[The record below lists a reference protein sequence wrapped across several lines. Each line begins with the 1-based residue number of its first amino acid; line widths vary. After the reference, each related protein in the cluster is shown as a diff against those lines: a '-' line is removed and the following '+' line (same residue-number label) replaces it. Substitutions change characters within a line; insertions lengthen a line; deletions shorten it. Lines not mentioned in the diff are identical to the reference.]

1 MRRILAGLA
10 IVAALV
16 ATGAGCASRR
26 KPKQEV
32 ALLTAEDLYQ
42 QGVAAIEQHKLREAR
57 TLLERIQY
65 SAQDRPDLEPL
76 VRLGLAD
83 ATFYLG
89 DDVSLI
95 EARAKYI
102 DFVTLYGDHP
112 QAPYAQFQ
120 AGVASLKQVNDPSR
134 DQSQTDTA
142 VADLREVG
150 RRWPGSPWVEAADQ
164 MIAVAQDNLAQH
176 EYLVARFYAK
186 RKKYQAASDR
196 LRGLLDQYPRYAH
209 KDQVYLLLGQ
219 ALVKMNSTEEGR
231 VYLDKLLA
239 DYPGTASA
247 REAKKLLTEMGDK
260 PGGRAENEP
269 APKAS

>member
-1 MRRILAGLA
+1 MRRVLAGLA
-10 IVAALV
+10 IAALLA

-26 KPKQEV
+26 KAKREV
-32 ALLTAEDLYQ
+32 ALATAEDLYR
-42 QGVAAIEQHKLREAR
+42 QGIAALEQRKLRDAR

-65 SAQDRPDLEPL
+65 TAQDRPDLEPL
-76 VRLGLAD
+76 VRLALAD

-95 EARAKYI
+95 EARAKYL
-102 DFVTLYGDHP
+102 DFVTLYGDHA

-134 DQSQTDTA
+134 DQTQTETA
-142 VADLREVG
+142 LADLREVA
-150 RRWPGSPWVEAADQ
+150 RRWPGSPWVVAADQ
-164 MIAVAQDNLAQH
+164 MIGVAQDNMAEH

-186 RKKYQAASDR
+186 RKKYQAAADR
-196 LRGLLDQYPRYAH
+196 LRGVLDHYPRYAH
-209 KDQVYLLLGQ
+209 KDEVYLLLGR
-219 ALVKMNSTEEGR
+219 ALVKMNSTQEGL
-231 VYLDKLLA
+231 VYLDKLVA

-247 REAKKLLTEMGDK
+247 REAKKLLTELGGK
-260 PGGRAENEP
+260 PEGRAENEP